1 MTKKVINAIEPG
13 LVVLVTAGASGIGYV
28 ISKAFID
35 HGCQVHICDIDEQ
48 AIEKFLNENPS
59 ASASIADVSDHKMVD
74 ALYGDLIDRHRRLDV
89 LVNNAG
95 IAGPTAAAEAIK
107 PEDWDTTIAVNLNG
121 QFYCSRQ
128 AIPLLRA
135 AGGGSIINIASSA
148 ALLGCPNRAP
158 YVASKWAVIGLT
170 KTLAMELGK
179 DEIRVNAICPGSVEG
194 PRIEAVIQRD
204 ALERGMTPDEVR
216 RLYTSQTSL
225 KRLITPQE
233 VAHMAVFLASDLGR
247 SISGQTLSVDAH
259 TETLS
264 NAII

>member
-1 MTKKVINAIEPG
+1 MTMKVINAIEPG

-28 ISKAFID
+28 ISKAFLD
-35 HGCQVHICDIDEQ
+35 HGCRVHICDVDEQ
-48 AIEKFLNENPS
+48 AIEKFLHENPT
-59 ASASIADVSDHKMVD
+59 ASASVADVSDHKMVD
-74 ALYGDLIDRHRRLDV
+74 ALYADLVDRYTRLDV

-95 IAGPTAAAEAIK
+95 IAGPTAPVEMID
-107 PEDWDTTIAVNLNG
+107 PEDWDKTIAVNLSG
-121 QFYCSRQ
+121 QFYCARQ
-128 AIPLLRA
+128 AIPHLRA

-158 YVASKWAVIGLT
+158 YVASKWAVVGLT
-170 KTLAMELGK
+170 KTLAMELGE

-204 ALERGMTPDEVR
+204 ALERGRTPDEIR
-216 RLYTSQTSL
+216 TLYASQTSL
-225 KRLITPQE
+225 KRLISPQE
-233 VAHMAVFLASDLGR
+233 VAHMTVFLASDLGR